1 MENMNELNLD
11 QMEQVNGGTA
21 RKINT
26 GTADKAAIRRD
37 PWIDKKNWMCSLKNG
52 TMVDTLDDDK
62 LYYDAASKRNF
73 VQIKFTDKYGNEQTG
88 YVAASIVGLP
98 R

>member
-1 MENMNELNLD
+1 MDNMNELNLD

-21 RKINT
+21 RMINT
-26 GTADKAAIRRD
+26 GMEKKAAIRRD
-37 PWIDKKNWMCSLKNG
+37 PWIDKKNC
-52 TMVDTLDDDK
+52 
-62 LYYDAASKRNF
+62 YYDAASGRNF

>member
-1 MENMNELNLD
+1 
-11 QMEQVNGGTA
+11 
-21 RKINT
+21 
-26 GTADKAAIRRD
+26 
-37 PWIDKKNWMCSLKNG
+37 
-52 TMVDTLDDDK
+52 MVETLDDDK

-73 VQIKFTDKYGNEQTG
+73 VRIKFTDKYGNEQTG